1 MLSSGDNNKRIKFF
15 LIVVSI
21 LYGGLIFRLFQK
33 QILDHDHYL
42 AMAQSQ
48 HQTVQELPAH
58 RGKIYAKTEYAG
70 NVALSIN
77 QTHYQLLLVPK
88 QIDMKEEVID
98 YLNSNLDLERE
109 EIENQVNSE
118 KPYVPPIARQLNYET
133 AQKIA
138 GEGYSGLYLLAED
151 DRFYPESDLACYIS
165 GYLNSDGEGQY
176 GVEQYYDQI
185 LKGDLGLIKAQKD
198 VYGRYISVYEK
209 EEPKDGQNLF
219 LTLDLTLQAK
229 AKEVINQAVDDYGAE
244 SGSIL
249 IINPKTGGILAS
261 AHKKGYDP
269 NNYSNEAKKN
279 NIDIFF
285 DPTISAVYEP
295 GSVMK
300 PITIASA
307 LDAGVVKPETSH
319 NFGAYVW
326 VGENKVYNA
335 AKEAY
340 GNETMVEVLENSDNV
355 GMVWVQRKL
364 GEKKFHSY
372 LEKFG
377 FGNLTGVDLEGET
390 TGNLLDYPSEF
401 REIDAASNSF
411 GQAISVTPIQ
421 MLTAFTPFIN
431 QGSLVQPHILESR
444 EDPKTGEIISRQVN
458 KTDPIISDKV
468 ADQITDMLISV
479 IENGQGAPAKVDG
492 YKIAGKTGTA
502 QVATEGGY
510 SEKETIHSFI
520 GYGPAKNPAFLMLVK
535 IDKPTKVAWSSLSAA
550 PTFSKMAKFILNYY
564 QIKPE

>member
-1 MLSSGDNNKRIKFF
+1 MSTSDNKRIKYF
-15 LIVVSI
+15 LIIVII
-21 LYGGLIFRLFQK
+21 LYGGLVFRLFQK

-58 RGKIYAKTEYAG
+58 RGKIFAKTEYAG
-70 NVALSIN
+70 DVTLATN
-77 QTHYQLLLVPK
+77 QTYYQLLLVPK
-88 QIDMKEEVID
+88 QIEDREGVID
-98 YLNSNLDLERE
+98 YLKNTLDLDRKEVE
-109 EIENQVNSE
+109 EQVDSQ
-118 KPYVPPIARQLNYET
+118 KPYVPPIAHKLEYEL
-133 AQKIA
+133 AQEIA
-138 GEGYSGLYLLAED
+138 KEGYSGLYLLAED
-151 DRFYPESDLACYIS
+151 DRFYPESDLACYIT

-198 VYGRYISVYEK
+198 VYGRYISIYEK
-209 EEPKDGQNLF
+209 EEPRDGQNLY

-229 AKEVINQAVDDYGAE
+229 AKEIINQAVDSYGAE

-249 IINPKTGGILAS
+249 ILNPKTGGILAS
-261 AHKKGYDP
+261 AHKRGYDP
-269 NNYSNEAKKN
+269 NNYSKEANRN

-300 PITIASA
+300 PITMASA
-307 LDAGVVKPETSH
+307 LDAGRVKPETSH
-319 NFGAYVW
+319 KFGAYVW
-326 VGENKVYNA
+326 VGENKIYNA

-340 GNETMVEVLENSDNV
+340 GEETMVEVLENSDNV

-364 GEKKFHSY
+364 GEKKFHDY
-372 LEKFG
+372 LQKFG

-390 TGNLLDYPSEF
+390 SGNLLSYPSEF
-401 REIDAASNSF
+401 REVDAASNSF

-431 QGSLVQPHILESR
+431 EGRLVQPHILESR
-444 EDPKTGEIISRQVN
+444 ENLETGEVVERQAKKTEPVISS
-458 KTDPIISDKV
+458 KS

-479 IENGQGAPAKVDG
+479 VENGQGSPAQVEG

-502 QVATEGGY
+502 QVANEGGY
-510 SEKETIHSFI
+510 SETETIHNFI

-535 IDKPTKVAWSSLSAA
+535 IDKPEKVAWSSLSAA
-550 PTFSKMAKFILNYY
+550 PTFSKMARFILNYY
-564 QIKPE
+564 QIEPE